1 MTSIVYF
8 MVVPPVRVF
17 RSRKFFYLHIEYIAG
32 EKKSTKISEK
42 VENIFSPLP
51 YKAKEARRDAGLLS
65 LVFHMSIF
73 VKRFRKKI
81 WGRPKPPPL
90 LSSRVYTP
98 SSFAH
103 VFGPQMPS
111 ASSPFAD

>member
-1 MTSIVYF
+1 MGILYC
-8 MVVPPVRVF
+8 
-17 RSRKFFYLHIEYIAG
+17 
-32 EKKSTKISEK
+32 
-42 VENIFSPLP
+42 PLP

-73 VKRFRKKI
+73 VKRFRKKN

>member
-1 MTSIVYF
+1 MN
-8 MVVPPVRVF
+8 
-17 RSRKFFYLHIEYIAG
+17 EYC
-32 EKKSTKISEK
+32 
-42 VENIFSPLP
+42 PLP
-51 YKAKEARRDAGLLS
+51 YKAKEARRDAGLLP
-65 LVFHMSIF
+65 LVFHVFASDPERDRSGAHLSSVF
-73 VKRFRKKI
+73 AKKI